1 MLRYI
6 QETPA
11 QVRANIAAS
20 ARLTQRMVEL
30 YLSRPYRTVWLVACG
45 SSCNAGHCARYYMK
59 QYLGVEVKIVTPF
72 TFNHYEHDMT
82 PDDFVVCISQSGC
95 STNTIESLQLLSL
108 IHI

>member
-59 QYLGVEVKIVTPF
+59 QCSCTVEKHKTWIASPATIPKSGERNRKIYSCMLYL
-72 TFNHYEHDMT
+72 
-82 PDDFVVCISQSGC
+82 IS
-95 STNTIESLQLLSL
+95 I
-108 IHI
+108 